1 MRPWLA
7 PRGNFEILDPLDCRK
22 MPSPASILEV
32 AKDRCSLNFA
42 KSSEIH
48 VYRGLFFGKVL
59 GFQAATLLKTRR
71 IYRCFPLNFAKF
83 FRAPFLQNTSRRL
96 LLSASSIL
104 LKPNKEAIKTCS
116 MIWNARS
123 SNLWYI
129 IWNYLIIY
137 QNSWNNPMKEF
148 LLGKVADLNLKVL

>member
-1 MRPWLA
+1 
-7 PRGNFEILDPLDCRK
+7 
-22 MPSPASILEV
+22 MPSPASTLEV

-59 GFQAATLLKTRR
+59 GFQAATFLKTRR

-83 FRAPFLQNTSRRL
+83 FRAPFLQNTSRRM

-116 MIWNARS
+116 MKCAIFQSLIYYMKLLDNLS
-123 SNLWYI
+123 KLLKQSNEGVSFR
-129 IWNYLIIY
+129 
-137 QNSWNNPMKEF
+137 QSGRPKP
-148 LLGKVADLNLKVL
+148 